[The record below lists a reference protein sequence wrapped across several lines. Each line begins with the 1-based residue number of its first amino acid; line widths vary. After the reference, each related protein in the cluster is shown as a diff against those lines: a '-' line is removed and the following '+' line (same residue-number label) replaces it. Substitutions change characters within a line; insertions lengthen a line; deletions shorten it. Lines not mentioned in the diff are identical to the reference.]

1 MQFTR
6 RRLVLFPSIALFASS
21 FAACDSTVAPDLAE
35 QREDL
40 TCATTGQLGPCATT
54 DRLVFASPE
63 ELEAYLKPL
72 QDAPKEELEAVEARN
87 GFETLRAYLDSN
99 EDTEESAKAGD
110 GSEEPTGNE
119 ARALEKDGVTRED
132 FPVSDAFLSV
142 LNSRGEV
149 EVGRSVFKVTRDYVY
164 EVSPDYVA
172 KLDEKVPTLSSEAP
186 VDGDPAITV
195 HKVESTLRDESDGE
209 VVKSAGPVDGPVFNH
224 QPGVGGDCYVYGGSS
239 YRMHGKSYI
248 SNFFF
253 YAEAGV
259 STEWERKKKFLWWSY
274 WSNTWQSGTLS
285 HTFTSS
291 VLFGTWSGPWFPIGP
306 ASGSQSQTGTSKIHR
321 TVAWG
326 VGFGI
331 RLRGELHS
339 RHNVANGYV
348 TGSCFTDASA

>member
-1 MQFTR
+1 MAP
-6 RRLVLFPSIALFASS
+6 L
-21 FAACDSTVAPDLAE
+21 FAACDSTVAPDLTDVQAY
-35 QREDL
+35 
-40 TCATTGQLGPCATT
+40 TCKIDANTGECAGTPTLGA
-54 DRLVFASPE
+54 DRLVFGSPE
-63 ELEAYLKPL
+63 ELEVYLKPL
-72 QDAPKEELEAVEARN
+72 QDAPREELEAAEARN
-87 GFETLRAYLDSN
+87 GFQSLRAYLDSN
-99 EDTEESAKAGD
+99 EDTEEAAKASD

-119 ARALEKDGVTRED
+119 ARALEQDGVTRED

-142 LNSRGEV
+142 LNARGEV
-149 EVGRSVFKVTRDYVY
+149 AVGGSVFKVTRDHVY
-164 EVSPDYVA
+164 EVSPDYAVT
-172 KLDEKVPTLSSEAP
+172 LDEKVPTLSSAP
-186 VDGDPAITV
+186 PADGDPRITV
-195 HKVESTLRDESDGE
+195 HKVESTLRDDAHE
-209 VVKSAGPVDGPVFNH
+209 VAASQGAGPVFNH

-259 STEWERKKKFLWWSY
+259 STEWERKKSFLWWSY

-285 HTFTSS
+285 HSFTSS
-291 VLFGTWSGPWFPIGP
+291 VVFGMWNGPWFPIGP

-326 VGFGI
+326 VGFGV
-331 RLRGELHS
+331 RLRGELHT